1 MKKESAKN
9 QATTD
14 PPLLIASVVGSTDKL
29 TESQIEHQI
38 EMDDEED
45 SLWMDDDEENEI
57 LGYECMGCGNLQNHE
72 SGFGCDVCTGH
83 SLVAWY
89 GQYYL
94 QRLGYGVV

>member
-89 GQYYL
+89 G
-94 QRLGYGVV
+94 